1 MIIKNNYNDKDVNP
15 LSDYNGIGKG
25 SNSLDKK
32 FELEREGFVRENL
45 DNGVIQDIINSDH
58 EYEEDDS
65 KEDKWSF
72 FR

>member
-1 MIIKNNYNDKDVNP
+1 MIIKNNYNEKNVNP
-15 LSDYNGIGKG
+15 LNNYNGIGKG

-32 FELEREGFVRENL
+32 FEMEREGLIPENL

-58 EYEEDDS
+58 EYEDDDT